1 MYIGPWQE
9 YNLSKTRT
17 VALVNEQL
25 RPNIEQALLSTLDPE
40 VAQKAMEA
48 MLPYFEKQRAPN
60 HPREAR
66 HSFQN
71 VGRKRSV
78 RNLPAL
84 HTSIN
89 SPLAI
94 SARERN
100 LQAASP
106 LSVRSTQSE
115 PIKYSYAQSM
125 DSPQTPQAS
134 QNMRAAFQ
142 TSAPQHPSPLHRP
155 EMYGTYQQPA
165 YDASAAVSLLRLER
179 NAKSRMEIAKLTG
192 WKLSAALN
200 STGATADTKP
210 VGNSKPAGLS
220 DTKMVQLHA
229 LKQQFLAGKTADQDT
244 TGLKLPPLHKNGQI
258 NSQTVGHTGASA
270 LTLSNVAL
278 HNGQVTGQDSPVRL
292 PTIPNNTGVAAVGT
306 IVADDATAIRT
317 PRIGDVDLNDE
328 AFSLVSKYFSSA
340 PMGRPEPIYSDNVVH
355 TRLSHAEHYN
365 AADGIQGGREDPRY
379 AARSNGTLTPMND
392 DVMSEPRSHY
402 GGSPHLH
409 RTAGYGSQSGQVREA
424 SVGKDETEEPVN
436 SDDPYGGGI
445 ESLLLW
451 SSQLEAD
458 FT

>member
-155 EMYGTYQQPA
+155 DMYPTYQQPA

-210 VGNSKPAGLS
+210 VGNTKPAGIS
-220 DTKMVQLHA
+220 DTKMDQLHA

-258 NSQTVGHTGASA
+258 NTQTVGHTGASA

-292 PTIPNNTGVAAVGT
+292 STILNNTGVAAVGT
-306 IVADDATAIRT
+306 NVADDATAIRT

-328 AFSLVSKYFSSA
+328 AFSLVSKYFNSA
-340 PMGRPEPIYSDNVVH
+340 PVVRPAPAFSDNMGV
-355 TRLSHAEHYN
+355 TGFSSTEHYS
-365 AADGIQGGREDPRY
+365 AADGIEGGCGDPRRV
-379 AARSNGTLTPMND
+379 ARVSGALTPMND
-392 DVMSEPRSHY
+392 DILSEPRSHY
-402 GGSPHLH
+402 GVNPHLH
-409 RTAGYGSQSGQVREA
+409 RNAGSQPGQVRGARFE
-424 SVGKDETEEPVN
+424 KDETEEPMTPE
-436 SDDPYGGGI
+436 DPYGGGI
-445 ESLLLW
+445 EGLLLW

>member
-1 MYIGPWQE
+1 
-9 YNLSKTRT
+9 
-17 VALVNEQL
+17 
-25 RPNIEQALLSTLDPE
+25 
-40 VAQKAMEA
+40 
-48 MLPYFEKQRAPN
+48 
-60 HPREAR
+60 
-66 HSFQN
+66 
-71 VGRKRSV
+71 
-78 RNLPAL
+78 
-84 HTSIN
+84 
-89 SPLAI
+89 
-94 SARERN
+94 
-100 LQAASP
+100 
-106 LSVRSTQSE
+106 
-115 PIKYSYAQSM
+115 
-125 DSPQTPQAS
+125 
-134 QNMRAAFQ
+134 
-142 TSAPQHPSPLHRP
+142 
-155 EMYGTYQQPA
+155 
-165 YDASAAVSLLRLER
+165 
-179 NAKSRMEIAKLTG
+179 MEIAKLTG

-258 NSQTVGHTGASA
+258 NTQTVGHTGASA

-278 HNGQVTGQDSPVRL
+278 HNGQVTGRDSPVRL
-292 PTIPNNTGVAAVGT
+292 PTIQNNTGVAAVGT

-340 PMGRPEPIYSDNVVH
+340 PVARPEPTYSDNVMH
-355 TRLSHAEHYN
+355 SRLSNAEHYN
-365 AADGIQGGREDPRY
+365 AADGIQGGREDPRH